1 MLVKKSLK
9 LGTIM
14 SLMLTIGVV
23 QMFAATI
30 GNATI
35 ARTDT
40 DTYHNFTI
48 IDSNNSVLADGEIT
62 SFSYYAANT
71 KPFGFVVVSSAH
83 VVEYVSPLI
92 TPAAT
97 GVQTYT
103 PVAPIDVTDGD
114 NIGMYFQSTGTI
126 P

>member
-35 ARTDT
+35 ARTNT
-40 DTYHNFTI
+40 DTYHNLTS
-48 IDSNNSVLADGEIT
+48 IDSNNSVLASGEIT
-62 SFSYYAANT
+62 SFSYYASNT
-71 KPFGFVVVSSAH
+71 NPFSFVVVNAAN
-83 VVEYVSPLI
+83 VVEYVSSLL
-92 TPAAT
+92 TPAGT
-97 GVQTYT
+97 GVQIYT
-103 PVAPIDVTDGD
+103 LAAPIDVTAGD
-114 NIGMYFQSTGTI
+114 N
-126 P
+126 